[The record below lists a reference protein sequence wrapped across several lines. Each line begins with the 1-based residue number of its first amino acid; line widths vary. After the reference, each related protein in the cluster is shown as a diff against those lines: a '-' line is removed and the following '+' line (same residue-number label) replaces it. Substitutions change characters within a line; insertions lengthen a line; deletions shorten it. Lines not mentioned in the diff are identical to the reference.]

1 MFKIKVRRVQR
12 AGVLSCADDLLEE
25 VQHVHGNLG
34 RLEIQQKASYIQRD
48 DFRRHV
54 TRQRCNVNARSS
66 AVYGISAYQTTLI
79 FLCVSHTLLSRLM
92 GDHAHGT
99 VYTDAVSLKNSEN
112 SQILIGSRMSR
123 SFPT

>member
-12 AGVLSCADDLLEE
+12 AGVLSYADDLLVE

-48 DFRRHV
+48 DFRRQV

-66 AVYGISAYQTTLI
+66 AVYGMSAYQTTLI
-79 FLCVSHTLLSRLM
+79 LS
-92 GDHAHGT
+92 
-99 VYTDAVSLKNSEN
+99 
-112 SQILIGSRMSR
+112 LIHI
-123 SFPT
+123 